1 MNSTAELLNELH
13 KATKAAIVGIDN
25 LKAEINNADFVE
37 LLQKQNQYYESF
49 SKRVKKM
56 AVNFEFEP
64 DDINIFM
71 KAGSFMESKI
81 KTMMDNSDEKVAKI
95 LINGTKMGIQNMNEL
110 IHEHEDANGNILDMA
125 KEFKENL
132 EAFLSSL
139 KEFA

>member
-1 MNSTAELLNELH
+1 MDKTKELLNELH

-25 LKAEINNADFVE
+25 LKAEINNGDFVE
-37 LLQKQNQYYESF
+37 LVQKQNQYYEAF
-49 SKRVKKM
+49 SKRIKKM

-71 KAGSFMESKI
+71 KAGSFMQSKF
-81 KTMMDNSDEKVAKI
+81 KTMMDSSDEKVAEI

-110 IHEHEDANGNILDMA
+110 IHEYEDANGNILALA

-132 EAFLSSL
+132 EKFLTSL
-139 KEFA
+139 KEFV